1 MSCHLNYDYL
11 RIFCRNPVPLGN
23 SFCKCP
29 ELLTRTFAAYPCAAS
44 CEVDPLQ
51 VLRQLLKDVA
61 RVEFNVVRLESYGQS
76 PRFRNRYLFGK
87 LVVQDLY
94 WSTSEK
100 DLGSIKYK
108 QHANILFRLS
118 EHM

>member
-1 MSCHLNYDYL
+1 M
-11 RIFCRNPVPLGN
+11 PLGN

-29 ELLTRTFAAYPCAAS
+29 ELLTRTVAAYPCAAS
-44 CEVDPLQ
+44 CEVDSLQ
-51 VLRQLLKDVA
+51 VLRQLLEDVA

-94 WSTSEK
+94 WSVSEK
-100 DLGSIKYK
+100 DLVSIKCK
-108 QHANILFRLS
+108 KPANILFRFLDQ
-118 EHM
+118 M